1 MKLNNSINKPL
12 VFIIML
18 LISITLSFTI
28 LGYIYYLFP
37 KLSDFRILKVYEEK
51 NKLLLETTKCYNAI
65 RYHLVAL
72 DENNNI
78 VYENDS
84 KTNIIDISEINLL
97 YKQNINFEV
106 VTYNK
111 KNESKKSD
119 KVYSYINQVAA
130 FGDDKNYSTD
140 KEDIKKQ
147 LGWSDKYY
155 AIRYKHVLNF
165 VDSESIDYLLE
176 KDNFKLNKK

>member
-111 KNESKKSD
+111 KNESKKV
-119 KVYSYINQVAA
+119 KYAA
-130 FGDDKNYSTD
+130 FIGLS
-140 KEDIKKQ
+140 
-147 LGWSDKYY
+147 
-155 AIRYKHVLNF
+155 F
-165 VDSESIDYLLE
+165 VWLL
-176 KDNFKLNKK
+176 

>member
-1 MKLNNSINKPL
+1 M
-12 VFIIML
+12 
-18 LISITLSFTI
+18 
-28 LGYIYYLFP
+28 
-37 KLSDFRILKVYEEK
+37 
-51 NKLLLETTKCYNAI
+51 LLETTKCYNAI

-106 VTYNK
+106 VTYNR

-119 KVYSYINQVAA
+119 KAYSYINQVAA

-140 KEDIKKQ
+140 KEDIKMKIDGFNIQ
-147 LGWSDKYY
+147 ENYHLELYY
-155 AIRYKHVLNF
+155 K
-165 VDSESIDYLLE
+165 DSVILKKDITEEEFEEAYAWLKTTQSLTEDYQE
-176 KDNFKLNKK
+176 FKLEFIVSFISSLVLF